1 MNNAEH
7 YQPTAAQRLQQL
19 NVIKRFLQAER
30 PLMLIVGE
38 KDSGKTKLLTDITL
52 QMRIS
57 RHVVRLQ
64 ATPNLNPSQL
74 IAAIAKHWEI
84 RHADQHERI
93 EKQLD
98 EMLGELIDNKR
109 ACILIIDDAHLL
121 SLSVLAALSHLVTQ
135 QAGKRVYLHILLTG
149 RPMLTEKINS
159 LQTEDVPRLTV
170 GALTREEAFRKIKRL
185 LDNSGLNLPH
195 TAANVIFTKLYRR
208 SEGMPQTLEN
218 MVKELIVHRASI
230 DPPVIEKP
238 QTPKPVAATAPN
250 NRWKAHRIKTVSLLM
265 LVVFGYLFWGWQQHL
280 RHSQSTVHYVVS
292 EPTTPRPVYKKIP
305 ALAPTPTPMPAP
317 TLKPIPKPAYTLQ
330 LMSGMNTKAMTHY
343 IQQHHIDHQ
352 AHIMKTQY
360 KGHDWYVLTY
370 GAYPHP
376 KVAKAAINTLPID
389 LKSRHPWVRPTQQ
402 LLPIGGP
409 SPH

>member
-7 YQPTAAQRLQQL
+7 YQPTATQRLQQL
-19 NVIKRFLQAER
+19 NVIKRFLQSER

-57 RHVVRLQ
+57 RHVIRLQ

-74 IAAIAKHWEI
+74 VAAVSKHWEI
-84 RHADQHERI
+84 RHANQHERV
-93 EKQLD
+93 ENQLD
-98 EMLGELIDNKR
+98 EMLDGLIEHKQ

-135 QAGKRVYLHILLTG
+135 QDGKHVYLHILLTG
-149 RPMLTEKINS
+149 RPMLAEKINS
-159 LQTEDVPRLTV
+159 LQTKDVPRLTV

-230 DPPVIEKP
+230 DPPIIEKP
-238 QTPKPVAATAPN
+238 QAPKPVAAKESKN
-250 NRWKAHRIKTVSLLM
+250 VWKAHRIKIVSLLM

-280 RHSQSTVHYVVS
+280 RHSQSAVHYVIS
-292 EPTTPRPVYKKIP
+292 RPTSPRPVYKKISAP
-305 ALAPTPTPMPAP
+305 ATTS
-317 TLKPIPKPAYTLQ
+317 TLTPKPAYTLQ
-330 LMSGMNTKAMTHY
+330 LMSGMNTQAMARY

-370 GAYPHP
+370 GAYHHP
-376 KVAKAAINTLPID
+376 KDAKAAISKLPID
-389 LKSRHPWVRPTQQ
+389 LKSRHPWVRSTQQ

-409 SPH
+409 SLH